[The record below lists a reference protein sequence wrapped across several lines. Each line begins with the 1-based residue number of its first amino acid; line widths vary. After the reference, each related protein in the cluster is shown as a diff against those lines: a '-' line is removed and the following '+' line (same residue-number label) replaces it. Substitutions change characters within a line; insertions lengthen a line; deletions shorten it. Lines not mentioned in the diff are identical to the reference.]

1 MNKVINPSQ
10 FKQQVMELL
19 YQPAPSSP
27 DLMQLLPE
35 LKRAIVEEVLI
46 HTYGNQ
52 TRAAAILGINR
63 ETLRRLYLQKKISF
77 SQSPINRALV
87 KTMTSMIGRMTT
99 TFKPETTISVL
110 IATSPP
116 WR

>member
-1 MNKVINPSQ
+1 MNKVINPLQ

-27 DLMQLLPE
+27 DLTQLLPE

-52 TRAAAILGINR
+52 TRAAAILGMNR

-77 SQSPINRALV
+77 GQSTALLNNKINER
-87 KTMTSMIGRMTT
+87 THDHNI
-99 TFKPETTISVL
+99 
-110 IATSPP
+110 
-116 WR
+116 

>member
-1 MNKVINPSQ
+1 MNKVINPLQ

-27 DLMQLLPE
+27 DLTQLLPE

-63 ETLRRLYLQKKISF
+63 ETLRRLYLQKKS
-77 SQSPINRALV
+77 R
-87 KTMTSMIGRMTT
+87 
-99 TFKPETTISVL
+99 SVNQPRSCKNNDVNDRTHDPN
-110 IATSPP
+110 I
-116 WR
+116 

>member
-1 MNKVINPSQ
+1 MNKVINPLQ

-27 DLMQLLPE
+27 DLTQLLPE

-52 TRAAAILGINR
+52 TRAAAIVGMNR
-63 ETLRRLYLQKKISF
+63 ETLRRLYLQKNLVRAV
-77 SQSPINRALV
+77 NRAL
-87 KTMTSMIGRMTT
+87 K
-99 TFKPETTISVL
+99 
-110 IATSPP
+110 
-116 WR
+116 

>member
-1 MNKVINPSQ
+1 MNKVINPLQ

-27 DLMQLLPE
+27 DLTQLLPE

-52 TRAAAILGINR
+52 TRAATILGMNR
-63 ETLRRLYLQKKISF
+63 ETLRRLYLQKISF
-77 SQSPINRALV
+77 GQSTALLNNKV
-87 KTMTSMIGRMTT
+87 NDRTHDHNI
-99 TFKPETTISVL
+99 
-110 IATSPP
+110 
-116 WR
+116 